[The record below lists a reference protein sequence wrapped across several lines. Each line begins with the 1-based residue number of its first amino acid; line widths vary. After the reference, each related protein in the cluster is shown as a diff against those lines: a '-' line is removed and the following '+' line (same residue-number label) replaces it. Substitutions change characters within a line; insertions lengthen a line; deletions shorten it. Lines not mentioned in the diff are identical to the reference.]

1 MIWYEMISD
10 LAMKGAAMGTS
21 PGGGHTVSSAT
32 GHCPGH
38 SHLISWSPDILA
50 TVLVTVTDMRHVE
63 EHGMKLDLW
72 LVQSGHVTWILTS
85 DWSRMFTAATNTKES
100 QTTWSPDHLMSQ
112 VTRYAADEST
122 KQFVWWLCVLLL
134 VEKHHTYSSPPD
146 QTPWLVPW
154 LGTMVASRKDQW
166 CWSICLDTCLAHW
179 QPVAAYDHSRPIRGS
194 HLSRDF
200 NSQIPNTPW
209 IGLINETVFFM

>member
-10 LAMKGAAMGTS
+10 LAMRGAALGTS
-21 PGGGHTVSSAT
+21 PGGGYTDSSAP

-72 LVQSGHVTWILTS
+72 LVQSGHVTWILTT
-85 DWSRMFTAATNTKES
+85 DWSKMFTTAPNTKES

-112 VTRYAADEST
+112 VTRYAAEEST
-122 KQFVWWLCVLLL
+122 MQFVWWLCVLLL
-134 VEKHHTYSSPPD
+134 VEKHHTYPSPPD

-154 LGTMVASRKDQW
+154 YHGSKQAGPMVLEYLS
-166 CWSICLDTCLAHW
+166 
-179 QPVAAYDHSRPIRGS
+179 G
-194 HLSRDF
+194 HLSCALA
-200 NSQIPNTPW
+200 TCG
-209 IGLINETVFFM
+209 GLWSLSTNQRLSPVTWL